1 MSCGKYGEA
10 LAGYIDA
17 TLPEHDA
24 HVDRGRLTAHLDE
37 CADCRQE
44 LERYRNL
51 QQLMSRAPRAQAPEN
66 LATEIR
72 VALAQ
77 AREQA
82 AGPGFAQRVRDRA
95 DLIIDNVL
103 RPLAI
108 PAMGGLVAA
117 LMVFALVL
125 PVYSRVA
132 PLNSAPD
139 EALPALFEPA
149 KLEVLAAFPVTL
161 SDSPNEPLL
170 LVQAEVGVDG
180 SVVDYKIL
188 SGPTDASTRRQ
199 LDQLLMF
206 SRFRP
211 SRSFGRPI
219 AGGRVVMSFSAVN
232 VHG

>member
-1 MSCGKYGEA
+1 MSCGKYGES

-17 TLPEHDA
+17 TLPEGMA
-24 HVDRGRLTAHLDE
+24 HPDRVELTAHLDE
-37 CADCRQE
+37 CSDCRQE

-51 QQLMSRAPRAQAPEN
+51 QQLMSRVPRVEAPEN

-72 VALAQ
+72 VALGK
-77 AREQA
+77 AREEQ
-82 AGPGFAQRVRDRA
+82 AGPGFAQRMRDRA

-103 RPLAI
+103 RPVAI

-149 KLEVLAAFPVTL
+149 RLEVLANFPVTL
-161 SDSPNEPLL
+161 GDSATDPLL

-180 SVVDYKIL
+180 SVIDYKIL

-211 SRSFGRPI
+211 SRSFGRPV
-219 AGGRVVMSFSAVN
+219 AGGRVVMSFSAVS